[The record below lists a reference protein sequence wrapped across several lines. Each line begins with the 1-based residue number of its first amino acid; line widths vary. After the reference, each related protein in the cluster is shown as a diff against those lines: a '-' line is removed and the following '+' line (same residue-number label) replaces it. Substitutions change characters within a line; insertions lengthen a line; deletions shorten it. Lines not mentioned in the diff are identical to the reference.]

1 MSTLDYHIHTIVS
14 TDADYTPAEIIRM
27 AKKNGVKTLAITD
40 HNNVASVAEAASLG
54 EAEGIRVIP
63 GIEIDCDFEGVGFH
77 MTAYGIDITDPRYDE
92 LFHYYYDQSVE
103 NTWKAKHPFCEAMG
117 LDLPDE
123 LLKGVAKDNIL
134 VPEDIGAYL
143 LSHKEFDD
151 LHWLDPYRAGGSRS
165 DNPNVNFFWDFFSQ
179 GKPGYTAGSK
189 KTAAEII
196 DLIHATGGEA
206 VVAHPG
212 ANFKGKDEIL
222 ERLLDSGVQ
231 GMEVYSSYHSEE
243 QTRHYRQL
251 ALDHG
256 LWMTCG
262 SDFHGHHKPA
272 IQIGRI
278 PFLENEAEI
287 HRF

>member
-27 AKKNGVKTLAITD
+27 AKENGVKTLAITD
-40 HNNVASVAEAASLG
+40 HNHVASVAEAVRLG

-63 GIEIDCDFEGVGFH
+63 GIEIDCEFEGVGFH
-77 MTAYGIDITDPRYDE
+77 MTAYRIDITDPRYDE

-103 NTWKAKHPFCEAMG
+103 NTWKAKRQFCEAM
-117 LDLPDE
+117 PDE
-123 LLKGVAKDNIL
+123 LLKAVAKDNIL

>member
-14 TDADYTPAEIIRM
+14 TDADYTPEEIIRM
-27 AKKNGVKTLAITD
+27 AQENGVKTLAITD
-40 HNNVASVAEAASLG
+40 HNNVGSVAEAARLG
-54 EAEGIRVIP
+54 EAAGIRVIP
-63 GIEIDCDFEGVGFH
+63 GIEIDCEFEGVGFH

-103 NTWKAKHPFCEAMG
+103 NTWKAKHQFCEAME

-123 LLKGVAKDNIL
+123 LLKTVAKDNIL

-143 LSHKEFDD
+143 LSHREYDG
-151 LHWLDPYRAGGSRS
+151 LRWLDPYRKGGSRS

-212 ANFKGKDEIL
+212 ANFKGMDEIL
-222 ERLLDSGVQ
+222 ERLLDSGVR
-231 GMEVYSSYHSEE
+231 GMEVYSSYHNEE
-243 QTRHYRQL
+243 QTRRYRQM
-251 ALDHG
+251 ALDLG

-278 PFLENEAEI
+278 PFLMDEAEI